1 MKTKKKVLLFNSPII
16 KEKMDRL
23 EMGNTFPRIGIS
35 SIAAHLRESG
45 IKIKVFDPIG
55 ESSRKITSIVK
66 RFDPDIVGIPAY
78 TSEIYAA
85 NETARFIKKIN
96 PKIFTIVGG
105 AHPSALPKRT
115 LEEFYFFDA
124 VAFGE
129 GEETALELA
138 QDKPL
143 NRILSLAYKEGDKIK
158 VNKPRPLIKNFDDLP
173 FPAWELF
180 DLDKY
185 RGGSIG
191 TGFKKSGRRLEIPV
205 EGARGCPF
213 NCNFC
218 FRVSGRVIRFKSPEK
233 IIEEI
238 RRAINK
244 FGATDI
250 FFVEGT
256 FAVNRQ
262 QAEKLCDLLIETGLN
277 QQITWSTGGRVDVL
291 GERLLKKMKKSGCV
305 FIGYGVESGDQEML
319 DKMGKQTKLEQIV
332 RSFNDCKK
340 IGIATEAN
348 FIIGHP
354 FETEEKVLKTIKF
367 ARNLNADHAN
377 FAIMV
382 PFPGTEVY
390 EMAKKGIG
398 GLKLLTYDWRVY
410 GKQIG
415 AALES
420 DQLPREK
427 LIKLQNKAYFQ
438 FYSTPRRLPLFIKRL
453 TPGRIFSALGRIF
466 GKS

>member
-1 MKTKKKVLLFNSPII
+1 MKKKKKVLLFNSPII
-16 KEKMDRL
+16 KEKMDKL
-23 EMGNTFPRIGIS
+23 EMGNAFPRIGIA
-35 SIAAHLRESG
+35 SIAAYLKEKG
-45 IKIKVFDPIG
+45 IKVKVFDPTG
-55 ESSRKITSIVK
+55 ESSSKITLTLR
-66 RFDPDIVGIPAY
+66 RFNPDIVGIPSF
-78 TSEIYAA
+78 TSEIYDA
-85 NETARFIKKIN
+85 NETARFVKKIN
-96 PKIFTIVGG
+96 PKIFSVVGG
-105 AHPSALPKRT
+105 AHPSALPRRT
-115 LEEFYFFDA
+115 LGEFYFFDA
-124 VAFGE
+124 VVFGE
-129 GEETALELA
+129 GERTVLDLA
-138 QDKPL
+138 QGKPL
-143 NRILSLAYKEGDKIK
+143 NKILGLAYRVGDEIK
-158 VNKPRPLIKNFDDLP
+158 VNPRRPLIKSFDDLP

-218 FRVSGRVIRFKSPEK
+218 FRVNGRVIRFKTPEK

-238 RRAINK
+238 KRAVDK
-244 FGATDI
+244 FDATNI

-256 FAVNRQ
+256 FAINKQDTER
-262 QAEKLCDLLIETGLN
+262 LCDLLIKTGLN
-277 QQITWSTGGRVDVL
+277 KKITWSTGGRVNILD
-291 GERLLKKMKKSGCV
+291 EELLKKMKESGCV
-305 FIGYGVESGDQEML
+305 FIGYGAESGDQEML
-319 DKMGKQTKLEQIV
+319 DRMGKQITTKQIAE
-332 RSFNDCKK
+332 SFKLCRK
-340 IGIATEAN
+340 IGIVAEAN

-367 ARNLNADHAN
+367 ARNLDADYAN

-390 EMAKKGIG
+390 EIAKKGIG
-398 GLKLLTYDWRVY
+398 GLRLLTYDWRLY

-427 LIKLQNKAYFQ
+427 LIRLQNKAYLN
-438 FYSTPRRLPLFIKRL
+438 FYLTSRRLPLFLKRL
-453 TPGRIFSALGRIF
+453 TPDRIF
-466 GKS
+466 GAIKRILS

>member
-1 MKTKKKVLLFNSPII
+1 MI
-16 KEKMDRL
+16 KEKMDKL
-23 EMGNTFPRIGIS
+23 EMGNAFPRIGIA
-35 SIAAHLRESG
+35 SIAAYLKKNG
-45 IKIKVFDPIG
+45 VKVKVFDPAG
-55 ESSRKITSIVK
+55 ESIKKITSVLK
-66 RFDPDIVGIPAY
+66 RFNPDIVGIPAY

-85 NETARFIKKIN
+85 NETARFVKRIN
-96 PKIFTIVGG
+96 PKIFTVVGG
-105 AHPSALPKRT
+105 AHSSALPKRT

-124 VAFGE
+124 AAFGE
-129 GEETALELA
+129 GEEAALELA
-138 QDKPL
+138 KGKPL
-143 NRILSLAYKEGDKIK
+143 NKILGIAYRVDGEIKI
-158 VNKPRPLIKNFDDLP
+158 NQSRLLIKNLDDLP
-173 FPAWELF
+173 FPAWELY

-191 TGFKKSGRRLEIPV
+191 TGFKKSGRKLEIPM

-218 FRVSGRVIRFKSPEK
+218 FRVSGRVIRFKSPK
-233 IIEEI
+233 RIIEEI
-238 RRAINK
+238 KRAVDK

-262 QAEKLCDLLIETGLN
+262 DTERLCDLLIETGLN
-277 QQITWSTGGRVDVL
+277 KKITWSTGGRVDIL
-291 GERLLKKMKKSGCV
+291 GERLLKKMKKSGCI

-319 DKMGKQTKLEQIV
+319 NRMGKQTTIKQIKK
-332 RSFNDCKK
+332 SFELCRK

-354 FETEEKVLKTIKF
+354 FETEEKILKTIKF
-367 ARNLNADHAN
+367 AKNLNADHAN

-398 GLKLLTYDWRVY
+398 GLRLLTYDWKVY

-415 AALES
+415 AAMES
-420 DQLPREK
+420 DQLPRQK
-427 LIKLQNKAYFQ
+427 LIQLQNKAYFQ
-438 FYSTPRRLPLFIKRL
+438 FYSTPRRLPLFVSRL
-453 TPGRIFSALGRIF
+453 TPGRIFGALGRILR
-466 GKS
+466 KS